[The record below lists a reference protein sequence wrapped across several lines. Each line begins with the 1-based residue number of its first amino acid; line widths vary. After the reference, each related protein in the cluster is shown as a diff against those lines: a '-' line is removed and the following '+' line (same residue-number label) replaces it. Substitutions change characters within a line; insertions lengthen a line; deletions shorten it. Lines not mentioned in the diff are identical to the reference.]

1 MAVYSEH
8 NTGLNGSFDRRPDN
22 GAGPAETEVGTGGQV
37 EAYGISCAVGEN
49 VEAAAVE
56 LEQTILDDLTARG
69 LVQPV
74 YLRKAR
80 EYVQYFRILQAFYL
94 DIEERGVMVWD
105 EKRGMTVDNPAVGK
119 SVQVANIM
127 QSIFRDL
134 GFREQAIATAKK
146 TETGGGVDD
155 LLL

>member
-1 MAVYSEH
+1 MAVNSEN
-8 NTGLNGSFDRRPDN
+8 NTGS
-22 GAGPAETEVGTGGQV
+22 TV
-37 EAYGISCAVGEN
+37 EAYGISYAVGEN

-105 EKRGMTVDNPAVGK
+105 EKKGMTVDNPAVGK

-127 QSIFRDL
+127 QTIFRDL

-146 TETGGGVDD
+146 TETGGGLDD
-155 LLL
+155 LLS

>member
-1 MAVYSEH
+1 MAVNSEN
-8 NTGLNGSFDRRPDN
+8 NTGTSGTSGYVPGN
-22 GAGPAETEVGTGGQV
+22 GTGSTI
-37 EAYGISCAVGEN
+37 EAYGISYAVGEN

-105 EKRGMTVDNPAVGK
+105 EKKGMTVDNPAVGK

-127 QSIFRDL
+127 QTIFRDL

>member
-1 MAVYSEH
+1 MAVNSDN
-8 NTGLNGSFDRRPDN
+8 NTG
-22 GAGPAETEVGTGGQV
+22 ATV
-37 EAYGISCAVGEN
+37 EAYGISYAVGEN
-49 VEAAAVE
+49 VEAAAAE

-105 EKRGMTVDNPAVGK
+105 EKKGMTVDNPAVGK

-127 QSIFRDL
+127 QTIFRDL

-155 LLL
+155 LLS